1 MSIDVLPIIEFL
13 SKKDLDLIDKISDVE
28 IIEISIPEENC
39 RMRTIEIFDV
49 NKNYNL
55 PLFEE
60 ENKLISQIDNI
71 VRALYIVVDPNTV
84 IPDHYD
90 EEDPNYRIA
99 TGVFSASDDIKK
111 VGLRVEDKTVNLSK
125 GVSIGID
132 ASVDLHG
139 GWNHTDEYWIMLILI
154 VKNEIHN

>member
-1 MSIDVLPIIEFL
+1 MNKNILPIIEIL
-13 SKKDLDLIDKISDVE
+13 SKKDIDLIDNIKDVE

-39 RMRTIEIFDV
+39 RSRIIEIFNVDSDC
-49 NKNYNL
+49 N
-55 PLFEE
+55 PQMFEE

-71 VRALYIVVDPNTV
+71 VRALYMVFDPNTV

-99 TGVFSASDDIKK
+99 TGVYSASNDLDK
-111 VGLRVEDKTVNLSK
+111 VGLCVEGKKVNLSK
-125 GVSIGID
+125 GVSIGIN

-139 GWNHTDEYWIMLILI
+139 GWNYTDQYWIILVLI